1 MKMNFEVSERV
12 VTDKSESEV
21 LDHAF
26 IQFKKVSDSAK
37 MKDGEIVAKSIEAT
51 FGSINRW
58 DTTVISARRIDDGI
72 LIVADVHYRPSFAFW
87 ILLLLLAFTWIGW
100 ILPILFYLSHK
111 STVRKAV
118 ESCLQR
124 VNNECS
130 RTVRTSHTAPVE
142 VQPSAMDE
150 LAKLAELK
158 ERGFVT
164 DEEFAAK
171 KLQLLRAR

>member
-1 MKMNFEVSERV
+1 MNFEVSERIA
-12 VTDKSESEV
+12 TDKSESEI

-37 MKDGEIVAKSIEAT
+37 MKGDEIVAKSIEAT
-51 FGSINRW
+51 FGSINRA

-87 ILLLLLAFTWIGW
+87 ILLILLAFTWIGW
-100 ILPILFYLSHK
+100 ILPIVFYLAHK

-130 RTVRTSHTAPVE
+130 RSQRQTFAAPAE
-142 VQPSAMDE
+142 TQPSAMDE